1 MIQNKFD
8 LSRFSDRELLEG
20 IYTMLIHVYNKINDD
35 NEQLA
40 INVMADLLG
49 SMITTTGYGQERIQ
63 EKNVGS

>member
-1 MIQNKFD
+1 MIQNKLD
-8 LSRFSDRELLEG
+8 LSRLSDRELLEG

-49 SMITTTGYGQERIQ
+49 SMITNTGYGQERIQ

>member
-8 LSRFSDRELLEG
+8 LSRLSDRELLEG

>member
-1 MIQNKFD
+1 MIQNKLD
-8 LSRFSDRELLEG
+8 LSRLSDRELLEG

>member
-8 LSRFSDRELLEG
+8 LSKFSDRELLEG

-49 SMITTTGYGQERIQ
+49 SMIINTGYGQERIQ